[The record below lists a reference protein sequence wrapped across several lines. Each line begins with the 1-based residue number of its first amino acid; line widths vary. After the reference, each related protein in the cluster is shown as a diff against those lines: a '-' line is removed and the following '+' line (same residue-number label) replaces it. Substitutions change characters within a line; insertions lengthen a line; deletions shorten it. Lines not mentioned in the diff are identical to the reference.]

1 MKDRSRKVGPW
12 QGPEPGATAEG
23 GTSLIRVLL
32 VDDHSA
38 LREVISAYLT
48 KYPSVFKVVAEAA
61 NGKAAVELAQSLKPD
76 VIIMD
81 LRMPVLDGVE
91 ATRMLKSMGNP
102 ARIIAYTSLA
112 DNDAVDRTRSAG
124 AVACLPKP
132 CNLEDLKEAILA
144 AAG

>member
-1 MKDRSRKVGPW
+1 M
-12 QGPEPGATAEG
+12 
-23 GTSLIRVLL
+23 IRVLL
-32 VDDHSA
+32 ADDHSA

-48 KYPSVFKVVAEAA
+48 KYPSVFEVVAEAG
-61 NGKAAVELAQSLKPD
+61 NGKAAVELAENVRPD

-91 ATRMLKSMGNP
+91 AIRLLKRLGNP
-102 ARIIAYTSLA
+102 AKIIAYTSLA
-112 DNDAVDRTRSAG
+112 DNDAIDQTRSAG

-132 CNLEDLKEAILA
+132 CNLEDLKDAILA